1 MLKKLLSLP
10 ALFAIVFAAGVAH
23 AQPPAPAPAESAENV
38 PQSTEDIDANMKEK
52 FVETYGDI
60 MTIQMRYAE
69 LLQTVTDENEANTL
83 QQQAQVEMQE
93 AVTAND
99 MSIQQYNQIIQLAA
113 ADEELMAELEAAI
126 AEEMES

>member
-10 ALFAIVFAAGVAH
+10 ALFALIFAASVAH
-23 AQPPAPAPAESAENV
+23 AQQAAPAAPDADV
-38 PQSTEDIDANMKEK
+38 PQSAADINAEMKDK
-52 FVETYGDI
+52 FVGAYGDI
-60 MTIQMRYAE
+60 MSIQMRYAE
-69 LLQTVTDENEANTL
+69 QLQSVTDENEANSL

-99 MSIQQYNQIIQLAA
+99 ITIQQYNQIIQLAS

-126 AEEMES
+126 EEEMES